1 MKENPA
7 NIRHNILYEVLNAVT
22 HGIGTLAAIIC
33 ALFMVYQ
40 AFTHHLS
47 AMSFTA
53 IIIYIIGVISFLLAS
68 TLFHSLVFTRAA
80 KIFQFFDHSFI
91 YFLILGTYTPY
102 TWIVLHNTTGYVMWG
117 VLTFLTVAGLVYDL
131 FFVGRWPWLSVT
143 IYLIMGWIVIFALP
157 EFWRALSP
165 TAFWLLFAGG
175 VTYSAG
181 TIFYMNKRIFLGH
194 VWWHLFVL
202 IGTGLMYASIYLSIF

>member
-91 YFLILGTYTPY
+91 YFVILGTYTPY

-117 VLTFLTVAGLVYDL
+117 GC
-131 FFVGRWPWLSVT
+131 
-143 IYLIMGWIVIFALP
+143 
-157 EFWRALSP
+157 
-165 TAFWLLFAGG
+165 
-175 VTYSAG
+175 
-181 TIFYMNKRIFLGH
+181 
-194 VWWHLFVL
+194 WHF
-202 IGTGLMYASIYLSIF
+202 